1 LSGAKNLKKTPAL
14 ETGADSR
21 IETGADSRTETG
33 ADSRIETGE
42 ASYEWVVPLS

>member
-1 LSGAKNLKKTPAL
+1 VEPKFKKKTPTL
-14 ETGADSR
+14 ETDADSR

-42 ASYEWVVPLS
+42 VSSEWVVPLS